1 MRALKLPKF
10 SGSSVKPFLLKSS
23 LVMWE
28 RRGKLGGKLIK
39 RIMYTFVVHIDL
51 DLAHLVKRLCDKFTV
66 ITF

>member
-23 LVMWE
+23 LVMCE
-28 RRGKLGGKLIK
+28 RRGKFGGKLS
-39 RIMYTFVVHIDL
+39 FVKHLNIQIAL
-51 DLAHLVKRLCDKFTV
+51 YLAHLVKRLCDRFIV

>member
-10 SGSSVKPFLLKSS
+10 SGSSVNPFLLRSS

-28 RRGKLGGKLIK
+28 SRGKLGGRLI
-39 RIMYTFVVHIDL
+39 REFYLAFVFQIAP
-51 DLAHLVKRLCDKFTV
+51 DLAHLVRRLCDKFTV